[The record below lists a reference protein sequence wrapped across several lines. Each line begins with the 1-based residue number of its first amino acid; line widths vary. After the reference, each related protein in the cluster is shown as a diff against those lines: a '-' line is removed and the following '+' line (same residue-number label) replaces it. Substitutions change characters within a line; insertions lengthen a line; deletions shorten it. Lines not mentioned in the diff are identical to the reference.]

1 MVLMR
6 SGIPGNSL
14 PGRSSRTGLLSRRQ
28 LLALGATLGLLT
40 GLTGCREQTA
50 AAPIPLEPDEL
61 AVNRAVSAAT
71 TLRTDALALAAA
83 KPALSVLL
91 NRMVAVHEQH
101 LAALGSPVPAT
112 SATPPSSS
120 PATVDPGLT
129 PTQLIKAEI
138 AEAQVALRDGEAAAP
153 AFAVLLCRIA
163 AARIINADLLGAA
176 IGRAPSGVLR
186 PAAAAPISSATTD
199 PPAAGD
205 APAANQT
212 DPSDTSHQGDLT
224 DQRDLSEAS
233 TPAQVALVRLLAGQ
247 HAAVFAYPLV
257 VARTSGGRRTLAGT
271 LWQAHRTERD
281 ELSVQLLTARIQPAV
296 AEPAYDVGT
305 PPTSPAKAAAL
316 AARVERGL
324 AALATELLAAGTAG
338 DGDRILGADQLAVA
352 ARRMA
357 GWTGKPTAF
366 PGLIERSTPAAT
378 PTVDSSAG
386 NSLSR
391 PTTATNSSFTSRDN
405 PASSIAP
412 PGTLPTAA
420 NLQPTTGTPTA
431 P

>member
-6 SGIPGNSL
+6 SGISGNRL
-14 PGRSSRTGLLSRRQ
+14 PRRSSRTGLLSRRQ
-28 LLALGATLGLLT
+28 LLALGATLGLVT

-71 TLRTDALALAAA
+71 ALRTDALALAVAE
-83 KPALSVLL
+83 PALSVLL

-101 LAALGSPVPAT
+101 LAALGSPIPST
-112 SATPPSSS
+112 SATPAGSS
-120 PATVDPGLT
+120 PAANADPAAAPTQTPTRT
-129 PTQLIKAEI
+129 PTQLIKSEI
-138 AEAQVALRDGEAAAP
+138 AAAQVALRDGEAAAP

-186 PAAAAPISSATTD
+186 PAPAELAGSTASAAPTAGPTAAD
-199 PPAAGD
+199 PTADLADQGD
-205 APAANQT
+205 P
-212 DPSDTSHQGDLT
+212 GDLT
-224 DQRDLSEAS
+224 DQRDLSEPS
-233 TPAQVALVRLLAGQ
+233 TPVQVALVRLLAGQ

-257 VARTSGGRRTLAGT
+257 VARTSGSRRTLAGT

-305 PPTSPAKAAAL
+305 PPTSSAKAAAL

-338 DGDRILGADQLAVA
+338 DDDRVLGADQLAVA

-378 PTVDSSAG
+378 PSATEG
-386 NSLSR
+386 NSLNN
-391 PTTATNSSFTSRDN
+391 PTTAANSSFT
-405 PASSIAP
+405 P
-412 PGTLPTAA
+412 PGALPTAIA
-420 NLQPTTGTPTA
+420 PTA